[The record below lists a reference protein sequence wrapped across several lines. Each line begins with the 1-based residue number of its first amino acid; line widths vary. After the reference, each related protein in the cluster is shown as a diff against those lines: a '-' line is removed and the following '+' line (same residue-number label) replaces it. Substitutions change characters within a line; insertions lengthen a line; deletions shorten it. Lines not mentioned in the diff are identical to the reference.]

1 MILVSTEFFLLFR
14 TSAEKFILLCNT
26 VKDDRACTL
35 SDRVY
40 LKEIPHREITL
51 IELQSLVVFGCTALL
66 FMVGATAS
74 THDREE
80 GWDDFLFVYTE

>member
-1 MILVSTEFFLLFR
+1 MMPGWLAGSGVG
-14 TSAEKFILLCNT
+14 KY
-26 VKDDRACTL
+26 CTQCREPKQG
-35 SDRVY
+35 SKRFN
-40 LKEIPHREITL
+40 HREITV